1 MFIMEEYMSKFE
13 KKFGKYAIHNL
24 TAILIM
30 CYVAGYIIQFINSD
44 LLMLLTLD
52 PYKILHG
59 QVWRLV
65 TWIIV
70 PPSSL
75 GIFTILMLYFYYSVG
90 NALERTWGTYRY
102 NVYLF
107 SGMLFTIIASFVAM
121 FICYV
126 MYGDAFA
133 TKEITEYV
141 FMNGSSLFS
150 TYYVN
155 MSIMLAFAAT
165 FPNAEVLLMY
175 IVPVRMKWLGIIYGL
190 YLVADFVVG
199 VGNPVYNIFRRC
211 AIAASLVTFLVF
223 WLTSRNTM
231 HMSPA
236 QVKRRAKFR
245 REVRHT
251 ATPKMSGHKCAI
263 CGQTE
268 EDNENLEFRF
278 CSKCNGNYEYCQN
291 HLFTHEHVK

>member
-1 MFIMEEYMSKFE
+1 MSKFE
-13 KKFGKYAIHNL
+13 KKFGRYAISNL

-30 CYVAGYIIQFINSD
+30 CYVVGYIIQFVNAD
-44 LLMLLTLD
+44 LLLLLTLD

-59 QVWRLV
+59 QIWRLV
-65 TWIIV
+65 TWIIA

-75 GIFTILMLYFYYSVG
+75 DIFTILMLYFYYSVG
-90 NALERTWGTYRY
+90 NTLERTWGTYRY
-102 NVYLF
+102 NVYIF
-107 SGMLFTIIASFVAM
+107 SGMIYTVIASFVAM
-121 FICYV
+121 IICYV
-126 MYGDAFA
+126 MYGDLFA
-133 TKEITEYV
+133 TTEVAANV
-141 FMNGSSLFS
+141 FLSGSTMFS

-165 FPNAEVLLMY
+165 FPNAEILLMY
-175 IVPVRMKWLGIIYGL
+175 IVPVRMKWMGLIYAG

-199 VGNPVYNIFRRC
+199 VGHPVYDIFKRC
-211 AIAASLVTFLVF
+211 AIAASLVTFGMF
-223 WLTSRNTM
+223 WVTSKNSL

-245 REVRHT
+245 SEVRRT

-263 CGQTE
+263 CGQTD

>member
-1 MFIMEEYMSKFE
+1 MSKFE
-13 KKFGKYAIHNL
+13 KKFGRYAISNL

-30 CYVAGYIIQFINSD
+30 CYVAGYIIQFVNAD

-59 QVWRLV
+59 QIWRLV

-75 GIFTILMLYFYYSVG
+75 DIFTLLMLYFYYSVG
-90 NALERTWGTYRY
+90 NTLERAWGTYRY

-107 SGMLFTIIASFVAM
+107 SGMLFTIVASFASMLIV
-121 FICYV
+121 YV
-126 MYGDAFA
+126 MYGDVFA
-133 TKEITEYV
+133 TTETAAYV
-141 FMNGSSLFS
+141 FLNGSGLFS

-155 MSIMLAFAAT
+155 MSILLAFAAT
-165 FPNAEVLLMY
+165 FPSAEILLMY
-175 IVPVRMKWLGIIYGL
+175 LVPVRMKWMGLIYAG

-199 VGNPVYNIFRRC
+199 VGNPLYDIFKRC
-211 AIAASLVTFLVF
+211 AIAASLVTFVVF
-223 WLTSRNTM
+223 WLTSKNSL
-231 HMSPA
+231 HMSPG

-245 REVRHT
+245 SEVRRT
-251 ATPKMSGHKCAI
+251 VTPKMSGHKCTI
-263 CGQTE
+263 CGQTD

-291 HLFTHEHVK
+291 HLFTHEHIK